1 MRAQLLE
8 SGAKARWA
16 VLSHVPLLSVG
27 RIRSAWHNQGI
38 HPIWVMRLPS
48 DEDRLVIITRVK
60 GADGRIRACGAHQ
73 ARSI

>member
-16 VLSHVPLLSVG
+16 VLSHVPPFVG
-27 RIRSAWHNQGI
+27 WPNPFCLAQQGI
-38 HPIWVMRLPS
+38 HPTWVMRLPS